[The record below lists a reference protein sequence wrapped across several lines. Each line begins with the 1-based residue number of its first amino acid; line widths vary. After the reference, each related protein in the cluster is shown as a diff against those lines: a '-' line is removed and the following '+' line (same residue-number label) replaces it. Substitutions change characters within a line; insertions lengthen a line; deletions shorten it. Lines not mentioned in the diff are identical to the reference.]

1 MGSLNLEHVGD
12 QLRGDRLAA
21 LGLAVLAGVAVV
33 RYDGGDPLGR
43 GAAGRVDHDQL
54 LHDNVVHGELVGG
67 TVGLDD
73 EDGGTADV
81 LAELRV
87 DLAVGELAQHRMAPL
102 YYYEHDEPRAART
115 VTH

>member
-33 RYDGGDPLGR
+33 RDDGGDPLGR

-54 LHDNVVHGELVGG
+54 LHDHVVHGELVGG

-73 EDGGTADV
+73 EDVGRSEEHTS
-81 LAELRV
+81 ELQSTMRISY
-87 DLAVGELAQHRMAPL
+87 AVFCLKKKTYKIQ
-102 YYYEHDEPRAART
+102 
-115 VTH
+115 